1 MPWYPAAPHSPES
14 NRGHV
19 NPPSPDDRIEPNDR
33 DAPDG
38 TATPEFG
45 VSVGQATYGS
55 LDPEEHHAVPEAGGV
70 PASAGLR
77 LMAVHAHPDDES
89 SKGAAMM
96 AAYEA
101 AGAEVMVVT
110 CTGGERGDLL
120 NPGYGDTVR
129 LDRDIT
135 GVRRTEMQ
143 EAGDALGIEHRW
155 LGFMDSGLPEGDP
168 MPPLPFGSFGTV
180 PLEQAAAPLV
190 RVIREFRPHVLIS
203 YDEIGGYPHP
213 DHIKSH
219 EITVEAYRA
228 AGDADRYPGTGEAW
242 TVSKLYYDRAFNPAK
257 YEALHEAYLSAG
269 EESPYVERLAWF
281 RRLQEEQEREERGEA
296 VEQTPSA
303 AAPGRFRMT
312 RHQVTTQIHVA
323 DYFEQRDNA
332 LRAHRTQIDPAG
344 HFFSTPN
351 ARQRQ
356 TWPWE
361 DYVLIDS
368 RVETTLPETDLFT
381 GLR

>member
-1 MPWYPAAPHSPES
+1 
-14 NRGHV
+14 
-19 NPPSPDDRIEPNDR
+19 
-33 DAPDG
+33 
-38 TATPEFG
+38 
-45 VSVGQATYGS
+45 
-55 LDPEEHHAVPEAGGV
+55 
-70 PASAGLR
+70 
-77 LMAVHAHPDDES
+77 MAVHAHPDDES

-96 AAYEA
+96 AAYEE

-135 GVRRTEMQ
+135 GVRRAEMD
-143 EAGDALGIEHRW
+143 EAGAALGIEHRW

-168 MPPLPFGSFGTV
+168 LPPLPYGCFATV
-180 PLEQAAAPLV
+180 PLEQATAPLV

-213 DHIKSH
+213 DHLKAH

-228 AGDADRYPGTGEAW
+228 AGDPDRFPGTGEPW
-242 TVSKLYYDRAFNPAK
+242 TPAKLYYDRAFNPDK
-257 YEALHEAYLSAG
+257 YRALHEAYLAAG
-269 EESPYVERLAWF
+269 EESPFAERMAWYEK
-281 RRLQEEQEREERGEA
+281 LLSEEAENTENTENTETTENTENAANAEEAGEA
-296 VEQTPSA
+296 EDPAQREDLAQRAERARP
-303 AAPGRFRMT
+303 PRFRIT
-312 RHQVTTQIHVA
+312 DHRVTTQIHVA
-323 DYFEQRDNA
+323 DYLERRDAA
-332 LRAHRTQIDPAG
+332 LRAHRTQVDPTG
-344 HFFSTPN
+344 HFFAAPN
-351 ARQRQ
+351 SLLRR

>member
-1 MPWYPAAPHSPES
+1 VSS
-14 NRGHV
+14 
-19 NPPSPDDRIEPNDR
+19 SSLID
-33 DAPDG
+33 PDG
-38 TATPEFG
+38 TGAPEFG
-45 VSVGQATYGS
+45 VPVGQADYGTV
-55 LDPEEHHAVPEAGGV
+55 EAEAAHTGPEARGV
-70 PASAGLR
+70 PASEGLR

-96 AAYEA
+96 AAYEE

-120 NPGYGDTVR
+120 NPAYGDTVR

-135 GVRRTEMQ
+135 GVRRAEMD
-143 EAGDALGIEHRW
+143 EAGAALGIEHRW

-168 MPPLPFGSFGTV
+168 LPPLPFGCFATV
-180 PLEQAAAPLV
+180 PLDRATAPLV

-228 AGDADRYPGTGEAW
+228 AGDPARFPGLGEPW
-242 TVSKLYYDRAFNPAK
+242 TPSKLYYDRAFNPDK
-257 YEALHEAYLSAG
+257 YRALHEAYLAAG
-269 EESPYVERLAWF
+269 EESPFTERMAWYEK
-281 RRLQEEQEREERGEA
+281 LVAEERAAREADDAAEAGPEGPGEQSRPA
-296 VEQTPSA
+296 
-303 AAPGRFRMT
+303 RFRIT
-312 RHQVTTQIHVA
+312 DHRVTTQIDVA
-323 DYFEQRDNA
+323 DYLERRDAA
-332 LRAHRTQIDPAG
+332 LRAHRTQVDPTG
-344 HFFSTPN
+344 HFFAAPN
-351 ARQRQ
+351 SLLRR

>member
-1 MPWYPAAPHSPES
+1 VSSSSPT
-14 NRGHV
+14 
-19 NPPSPDDRIEPNDR
+19 D
-33 DAPDG
+33 PDG
-38 TATPEFG
+38 TGAPEFG
-45 VSVGQATYGS
+45 VPVGQSDYGTVEAEAS
-55 LDPEEHHAVPEAGGV
+55 HAGPEARGV
-70 PASAGLR
+70 PASPGLR

-96 AAYEA
+96 AAYEE

-120 NPGYGDTVR
+120 NPAYGDTVR

-135 GVRRTEMQ
+135 GVRRAEMD
-143 EAGDALGIEHRW
+143 EAGTALGIEHRW

-168 MPPLPFGSFGTV
+168 LPPLPYGCFATV
-180 PLEQAAAPLV
+180 PLEQATAPLV

-228 AGDADRYPGTGEAW
+228 AGDPERFRGMGEPW
-242 TVSKLYYDRAFNPAK
+242 TPSKLYYDRAFNPDK
-257 YEALHEAYLSAG
+257 YRALHEAYLDAG
-269 EESPYVERLAWF
+269 EESPFTERMAWYEK
-281 RRLQEEQEREERGEA
+281 LLVEEQAERE
-296 VEQTPSA
+296 A
-303 AAPGRFRMT
+303 AATAGAGPGKQEGQSRQPRFRIT
-312 RHQVTTQIHVA
+312 DHRVTTQIDVA
-323 DYFEQRDNA
+323 DYLERRDAA
-332 LRAHRTQIDPAG
+332 LRAHRTQVDPTG
-344 HFFSTPN
+344 HFFAAPN
-351 ARQRQ
+351 SLLRR

>member
-1 MPWYPAAPHSPES
+1 MSDQHPDQAEA
-14 NRGHV
+14 GHREDV
-19 NPPSPDDRIEPNDR
+19 PDV
-33 DAPDG
+33 
-38 TATPEFG
+38 G
-45 VSVGQATYGS
+45 VSVGQTDYAPVDTKG
-55 LDPEEHHAVPEAGGV
+55 PHTAPEARGV
-70 PASAGLR
+70 PASHGLR

-135 GVRRTEMQ
+135 GVRRTEMD
-143 EAGDALGIEHRW
+143 EAGAALGIEHRW

-168 MPPLPFGSFGTV
+168 LPPLPYGSFGTL

-190 RVIREFRPHVLIS
+190 RVVREFRPHVLIS

-219 EITVEAYRA
+219 EVTVEAYRA
-228 AGDADRYPGTGEAW
+228 AGDPERYPGTGEPW
-242 TVSKLYYDRAFNPAK
+242 TPSKLYYDRAFNPDK
-257 YEALHEAYLSAG
+257 FRALHEAYLTAG
-269 EESPYVERLAWF
+269 EESPFTERLEWYAK
-281 RRLQEEQEREERGEA
+281 LEAEQAELELAEQEQRDR
-296 VEQTPSA
+296 A
-303 AAPGRFRMT
+303 AAEDDDATLESGAGGGSASRPVRFRLT
-312 RHQVTTQIHVA
+312 KHKVTTQIHVA
-323 DYFEQRDNA
+323 DYLEQRDAA
-332 LRAHRTQIDPAG
+332 LRAHRTQIDPEG
-344 HFFSTPN
+344 QFFAAPN
-351 ARQRQ
+351 ALLRR

-361 DYVLIDS
+361 DYVLVDS
-368 RVETTLPETDLFT
+368 RVGMALPETDLFT

>member
-1 MPWYPAAPHSPES
+1 MSSTNPTNLDDLEHRDGIAA
-14 NRGHV
+14 
-19 NPPSPDDRIEPNDR
+19 
-33 DAPDG
+33 
-38 TATPEFG
+38 PEFG
-45 VSVGQATYGS
+45 VSVGQTSYGS
-55 LDPEEHHAVPEAGGV
+55 VEPEEHHAAPEAGGV
-70 PASAGLR
+70 PASRGLR

-143 EAGDALGIEHRW
+143 EAGAALGIEHRW

-168 MPPLPFGSFGTV
+168 MPPLPFGSFGTL

-219 EITVEAYRA
+219 EVTVEAYRA
-228 AGDADRYPGTGEAW
+228 AGDPERYAGTGEAW
-242 TVSKLYYDRAFNPAK
+242 TPSKLYYDRAFNPDK
-257 YEALHEAYLSAG
+257 YRALHEAYLEAG
-269 EESPYVERLAWF
+269 EESPYTERLEWF
-281 RRLQEEQEREERGEA
+281 RKLLEEQERAEA
-296 VEQTPSA
+296 QAAELDVPSA
-303 AAPGRFRMT
+303 TAPARFRLT

-332 LRAHRTQIDPAG
+332 LRAHRTQIDPEG
-344 HFFSTPN
+344 QFFVTPN
-351 ARQRQ
+351 ALLRR

>member
-1 MPWYPAAPHSPES
+1 MSSSSPQ
-14 NRGHV
+14 
-19 NPPSPDDRIEPNDR
+19 DR
-33 DAPDG
+33 DGNSA
-38 TATPEFG
+38 PEFG
-45 VSVGQATYGS
+45 VSVGQTSYGS
-55 LDPEEHHAVPEAGGV
+55 LDAEDARTSAEAQGV
-70 PASAGLR
+70 PDSHGLR

-135 GVRRTEMQ
+135 GVRRAEME
-143 EAGDALGIEHRW
+143 EAGAALGVEHRW

-168 MPPLPFGSFGTV
+168 LPPLPYGCFGSL
-180 PLEQAAAPLV
+180 PLEQVTAPLI
-190 RVIREFRPHVLIS
+190 RLIREFRPHVLIS

-219 EITVEAYRA
+219 EVTVEAYRA
-228 AGDADRYPGTGEAW
+228 AGDPDRYPGTGEPW
-242 TVSKLYYDRAFNPAK
+242 TPSKLYYDRAFNPDK
-257 YEALHEAYLSAG
+257 YLALHEAFLTAG
-269 EESPYVERLAWF
+269 EESPFTERLEWF
-281 RRLQEEQEREERGEA
+281 EKMKAESQQDDDGRDDGEGA
-296 VEQTPSA
+296 GADASVQRASRPV
-303 AAPGRFRMT
+303 RFRLT
-312 RHQVTTQIHVA
+312 NHQVTTQIHVA
-323 DYFEQRDNA
+323 DYLEHRDAA
-332 LRAHRTQIDPAG
+332 LRAHRTQVDPEG
-344 HFFSTPN
+344 QFFAAPN
-351 ARQRQ
+351 ALLRR

>member
-1 MPWYPAAPHSPES
+1 MT
-14 NRGHV
+14 
-19 NPPSPDDRIEPNDR
+19 DQ
-33 DAPDG
+33 DG
-38 TATPEFG
+38 TGTPEFG
-45 VSVGQATYGS
+45 VPVGHADYGS
-55 LDPEEHHAVPEAGGV
+55 LEAEDVHTGPEARGV
-70 PASAGLR
+70 PASQGLR

-96 AAYEA
+96 AAYEE

-135 GVRRTEMQ
+135 GVRRAEMD
-143 EAGDALGIEHRW
+143 EAGAALGIEHRW

-168 MPPLPFGSFGTV
+168 LPPLPYGCFATV
-180 PLEQAAAPLV
+180 PLEQATAPLV

-213 DHIKSH
+213 DHLKAH

-228 AGDADRYPGTGEAW
+228 AGDPDRFPGTGEPW
-242 TVSKLYYDRAFNPAK
+242 TPSKLYYDRAFNPDK
-257 YEALHEAYLSAG
+257 YRALHEAYLAAG
-269 EESPYVERLAWF
+269 EESPFAERMAWYEK
-281 RRLQEEQEREERGEA
+281 LLSEDAKDGTTDEAKPEEEAAERAR
-296 VEQTPSA
+296 P
-303 AAPGRFRMT
+303 PRFRIT
-312 RHQVTTQIHVA
+312 DHPVTTQIHVA
-323 DYFEQRDNA
+323 DYLERRDAA
-332 LRAHRTQIDPAG
+332 LRAHRTQVDPTG
-344 HFFSTPN
+344 HFFAAPN
-351 ARQRQ
+351 ALLRR

>member
-1 MPWYPAAPHSPES
+1 MNTPL
-14 NRGHV
+14 
-19 NPPSPDDRIEPNDR
+19 PDDRTDLGDR
-33 DAPDG
+33 GVADG
-38 TATPEFG
+38 TGTPEFG
-45 VSVGQATYGS
+45 VSVGQTDYGS
-55 LDPEEHHAVPEAGGV
+55 VSPADYHAVPEAGGV
-70 PASAGLR
+70 PPSDGLR

-89 SKGAAMM
+89 STGAAMM
-96 AAYEA
+96 AADEA

-143 EAGDALGIEHRW
+143 EAGAALGIEHRW

-168 MPPLPFGSFGTV
+168 LPPLPFGSFGDV

-190 RVIREFRPHVLIS
+190 RVIREFQPHVLIS

-213 DHIKSH
+213 DHLKAH

-228 AGDADRYPGTGEAW
+228 SGDPDRFPGTGPAW
-242 TVSKLYYDRAFNPAK
+242 TVSKLYYDRAFNPK
-257 YEALHEAYLSAG
+257 KFQALHEAYLGAG
-269 EESPYVERLAWF
+269 EESPYVERLEWY
-281 RRLQEEQEREERGEA
+281 RRLQEEQERFEQDGGNDAGRSAGARG
-296 VEQTPSA
+296 PI
-303 AAPGRFRMT
+303 RFRLT
-312 RHQVTTQIHVA
+312 PHEVTTQIHVA
-323 DYFEQRDNA
+323 DYFEHRDAA
-332 LRAHRTQIDPAG
+332 LRAHRTQIDPQG
-344 HFFSTPN
+344 HFFTTPN
-351 ARQRQ
+351 SRQRQ